1 MPLSLGDGRP
11 GWTTGGSDASSR
23 LVSAGIDLL
32 EHRARLVQLEVKA
45 GKPGAAEGGPDRYLK
60 MYVAPE
66 N

>member
-11 GWTTGGSDASSR
+11 GWTTGGADASSR

-45 GKPGAAEGGPDRYLK
+45 GKPGATEG
-60 MYVAPE
+60 A
-66 N
+66 